1 MSLLTPTTEP
11 TPTPGER
18 KANALKAH
26 IKETAEIM
34 VRRWATGFDLLWRR
48 NNPAATLEALG
59 TDAAECFLRSKLM
72 HEYLIEQYGT
82 VSVIIDGVERNPVVR
97 EVLPRLQSLPEFT
110 VHEDG
115 TVTAIFPEPEVPED
129 PEIELEPA
137 E

>member
-59 TDAAECFLRSKLM
+59 TDAAECFLRSKRM
-72 HEYLIEQYGT
+72 HEYLIEEYGEDHP
-82 VSVIIDGVERNPVVR
+82 VIVR

-110 VHEDG
+110 IHEDG
-115 TVTAIFPEPEVPED
+115 TVTANFHEPEVPED